1 MKMAGLIPF
10 GRRHGLSRGFDG
22 LDFWDGGFMRNF
34 FNGSDGF
41 TNFKVDVKDKDDRYE
56 VDADLPGLH
65 REMID
70 VSYDEGIL
78 TISADMNEESKTE
91 KDNYVVNERRM
102 GRVSRSFS
110 VSDVKEDEITAEYKD
125 GVLKVVLPKSGE
137 EKKKSRKIDIR

>member
-1 MKMAGLIPF
+1 MAGLIPF
-10 GRRHGLSRGFDG
+10 GHRHGLSKGFDDLG
-22 LDFWDGGFMRNF
+22 FWDGSFMRNF

-41 TNFKVDVKDKDDRYE
+41 TNFRVDVKDKDDRYE

-70 VSYDEGIL
+70 VSYDDGIL

>member
-1 MKMAGLIPF
+1 
-10 GRRHGLSRGFDG
+10 
-22 LDFWDGGFMRNF
+22 MRNF

-41 TNFKVDVKDKDDRYE
+41 TNFRVDVKDKDDRYE

-70 VSYDEGIL
+70 VSYDDGIL

-110 VSDVKEDEITAEYKD
+110 VSDVKEDDITAEYKD
-125 GVLKVVLPKSGE
+125 GVLKVVLPKNGE
-137 EKKKSRKIDIR
+137 EKKKSKKIDIR

>member
-1 MKMAGLIPF
+1 MAGLIPF
-10 GRRHGLSRGFDG
+10 GRRYSLSRGFDD
-22 LDFWDGGFMRNF
+22 LDFWDGSFMRNF

-41 TNFKVDVKDKDDRYE
+41 TNFRVDVKDKEDRYE

-137 EKKKSRKIDIR
+137 EKKKSKKIDIR

>member
-1 MKMAGLIPF
+1 MAGLIPF
-10 GRRHGLSRGFDG
+10 GRRHGLSHGFDG

>member
-1 MKMAGLIPF
+1 
-10 GRRHGLSRGFDG
+10 
-22 LDFWDGGFMRNF
+22 MRNF
-34 FNGSDGF
+34 LNGSDGF
-41 TNFKVDVKDKDDRYE
+41 TNFKVDVRDLDDRYE

-70 VSYDEGIL
+70 VSYDDGIL
-78 TISADMNEESKTE
+78 TISADMNEESRTE

-110 VSDVKEDEITAEYKD
+110 VNDVKENEISAEYKD

-137 EKKKSRKIDIR
+137 EKKKSKKIDIR